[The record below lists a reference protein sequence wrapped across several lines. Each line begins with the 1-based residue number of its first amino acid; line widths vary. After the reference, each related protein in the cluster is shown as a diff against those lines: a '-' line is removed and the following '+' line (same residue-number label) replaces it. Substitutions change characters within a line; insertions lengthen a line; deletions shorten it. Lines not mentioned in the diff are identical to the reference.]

1 MTKNTLLNIAILV
14 SRLLKILLIIA
25 TIVLTGLFVYA
36 QIDKETFADKEIILS
51 ANPSLMRISK
61 IQSTVWKEDTKDAK
75 YDLKPYTFGK
85 LKTVSLYINY
95 FKGLIVVVLMFLIIR
110 AFETIML
117 SVKTLNTFSR
127 SNAKLFRYI
136 GLYVVF
142 VTILTSYTVL
152 RFENGNQ
159 TILHV
164 SLVPVIY
171 MLLAFIMAE
180 IFKEGEI
187 LKEENELTI

>member
-14 SRLLKILLIIA
+14 SRLLKSILIIA

-36 QIDKETFADKEIILS
+36 QIDKETFADKEIVLK
-51 ANPSLMRISK
+51 ANPSVTRISY
-61 IQSTVWKEDTKDAK
+61 IVSTVWKENTDAT

-85 LKTVSLYINY
+85 LKKVSLYINY
-95 FKGLIVVVLMFLIIR
+95 FKGLGVAVLMFLIIR

-117 SVKTLNTFSR
+117 SVKTLKTFSR
-127 SNAKLFRYI
+127 NNVKLFRQIALYI
-136 GLYVVF
+136 VF

-152 RFENGNQ
+152 RFESGDQ
-159 TILHV
+159 TMSHL
-164 SLVPVIY
+164 SLTPVIY

-180 IFKEGEI
+180 IFKEGNN
-187 LKEENELTI
+187 LREENDLTI